1 MSPMT
6 NMLAA
11 RAKKMARNQA
21 RAMALKAQ
29 NQAKQYAV
37 RKAQQVA
44 NAAKR
49 RVNAGITGLVNK
61 HMGNS
66 PQARAMA
73 NQLKAHV
80 TNKINMAHTITKNQ
94 IKAAPAVRLF

>member
-1 MSPMT
+1 MGLQNVMI
-6 NMLAA
+6 A
-11 RAKKMARNQA
+11 RAKKMAENQA

-29 NQAKQYAV
+29 NQAKQYAA

-61 HMGNS
+61 HMGNN
-66 PQARAMA
+66 PQARALA
-73 NQLKAHV
+73 NQLKTHVSTGINAAHSV
-80 TNKINMAHTITKNQ
+80 ARNQ
-94 IKAAPAVRLF
+94 IKAVPAARMF